1 MGAVSDHRHLCE
13 NVTHIVEWEVLSMPK
28 VSLRDQEDG
37 LGSSHVCIAASKVEV
52 IAIQLEFGAG
62 SGDEAIG

>member
-1 MGAVSDHRHLCE
+1 
-13 NVTHIVEWEVLSMPK
+13 MPK
-28 VSLRDQEDG
+28 VSLRDQKDG
-37 LGSSHVCIAASKVEV
+37 LGGSHVCIAASKVEV